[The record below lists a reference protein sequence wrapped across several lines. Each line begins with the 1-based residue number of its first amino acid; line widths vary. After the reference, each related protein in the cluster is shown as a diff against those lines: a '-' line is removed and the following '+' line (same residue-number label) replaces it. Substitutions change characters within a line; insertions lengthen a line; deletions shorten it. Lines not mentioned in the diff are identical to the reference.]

1 MQQLQLLCEEFSFSV
16 LCVLRLYVGSA
27 REDRVVWCC
36 QKKHHSI
43 LYAQST
49 HTHRLRCGLKQL
61 KLKRLKQA
69 TKTVHI
75 YIYI

>member
-36 QKKHHSI
+36 QNTILRAAI
-43 LYAQST
+43 LYAHST
-49 HTHRLRCGLKQL
+49 HTPP
-61 KLKRLKQA
+61 
-69 TKTVHI
+69 
-75 YIYI
+75 